1 LGRRADAGL
10 GTSILTFTGA
20 SSIAMTGV
28 GADRGVRAG
37 FDVGA
42 DFDVRAGFDVGA
54 DFDVRAGFDVG
65 AGFDVRARAVG
76 LAPSAVAEVR
86 RGRGLL
92 DPAAPTST
100 GSASGSVPAS
110 SSGPASIAS
119 DPMPGS

>member
-1 LGRRADAGL
+1 M
-10 GTSILTFTGA
+10 
-20 SSIAMTGV
+20 AMTGV

-54 DFDVRAGFDVG
+54 DFDVRA
-65 AGFDVRARAVG
+65 RAVG

-100 GSASGSVPAS
+100 CSASGSVPAS